1 MLRYGIPSYKL
12 EKDLLAAEID
22 VIRELGAEIR
32 CGVEIGKDITI
43 EELREQGYKGFY
55 VAIGCQRGRKPGIAG
70 ENAKGAY
77 AAVDFLR
84 EAGARESFALEGDV
98 VVVGGGN
105 VAIDAARISSRCT
118 DAKISMFCL
127 EQRTGM
133 PASEEEIREALEE
146 GIQLH
151 CGWGPREVLEENGKV
166 TAVVFKKCTP
176 GSG

>member
-1 MLRYGIPSYKL
+1 M
-12 EKDLLAAEID
+12 
-22 VIRELGAEIR
+22 
-32 CGVEIGKDITI
+32 EIGKDITI

-105 VAIDAARISSRCT
+105 VAIDAGENQQPLYR
-118 DAKISMFCL
+118 
-127 EQRTGM
+127 
-133 PASEEEIREALEE
+133 RED
-146 GIQLH
+146 LH
-151 CGWGPREVLEENGKV
+151 VLSGAENG
-166 TAVVFKKCTP
+166 
-176 GSG
+176 